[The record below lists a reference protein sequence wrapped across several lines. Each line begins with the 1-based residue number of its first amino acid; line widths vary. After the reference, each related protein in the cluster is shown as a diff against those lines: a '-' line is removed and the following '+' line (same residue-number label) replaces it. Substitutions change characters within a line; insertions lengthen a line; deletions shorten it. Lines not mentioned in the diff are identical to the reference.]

1 MSNPE
6 TVLQQEIRLA
16 LGRYPDLTLWRNS
29 TGAASPL
36 NPRDLHQL
44 TGLLKTGNVPAALKC
59 VADMLKRPMV
69 KYGLCVGSADLI
81 GILAPHGRL
90 VALEVKTATGR
101 ASDEQRMFLSLVR
114 SRGGF
119 ACLVR
124 SVPEAIEAI
133 NRARSGANE

>member
-29 TGAASPL
+29 TG
-36 NPRDLHQL
+36 
-44 TGLLKTGNVPAALKC
+44 
-59 VADMLKRPMV
+59 VATVRGSTV
-69 KYGLCVGSADLI
+69 RFGLCVGSADLI

-101 ASDEQRMFLSLVR
+101 ASDEQRMFLALVR

-119 ACLVR
+119 AALVR

>member
-29 TGAASPL
+29 TGAASPI
-36 NPRDLHQL
+36 NPRDLHKL
-44 TGLLKTGNVPAALKC
+44 AALIKSGSVSGALSC
-59 VADMLKRPMV
+59 LGDMLKRPMI

-90 VALEVKTATGR
+90 VALEVKTETGR
-101 ASDEQRMFLSLVR
+101 PSTEQSQFIALVQR
-114 SRGGF
+114 RGGF
-119 ACLVR
+119 GCIVR

-133 NRARSGANE
+133 DRARAGASE